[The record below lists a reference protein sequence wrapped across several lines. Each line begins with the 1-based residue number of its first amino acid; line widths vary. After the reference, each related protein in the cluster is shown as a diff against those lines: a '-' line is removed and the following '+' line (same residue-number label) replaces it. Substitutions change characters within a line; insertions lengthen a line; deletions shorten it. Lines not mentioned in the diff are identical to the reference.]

1 MRFSYPSQLR
11 DSAGFKPDFALA
23 LWETPAVCCEGSLTI
38 PPYTAN
44 VETKKL
50 SAILACLAALVVI
63 ALARKRPVKPPAH
76 DGNWEPRR

>member
-1 MRFSYPSQLR
+1 M
-11 DSAGFKPDFALA
+11 
-23 LWETPAVCCEGSLTI
+23 CCEGSLTI

-50 SAILACLAALVVI
+50 SALLAGLAALIGI

>member
-1 MRFSYPSQLR
+1 MR
-11 DSAGFKPDFALA
+11 DSAGFKPDFALT
-23 LWETPAVCCEGSLTI
+23 LGETPAVCCEVSLTI

-50 SAILACLAALVVI
+50 SALLAGLAALVGI